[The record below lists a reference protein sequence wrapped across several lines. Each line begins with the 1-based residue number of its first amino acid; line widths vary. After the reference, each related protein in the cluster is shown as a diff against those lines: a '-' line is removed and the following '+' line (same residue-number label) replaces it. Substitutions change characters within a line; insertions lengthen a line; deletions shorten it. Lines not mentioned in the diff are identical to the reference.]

1 MLIFY
6 RIMQLLFSILFL
18 YNFIVVTT
26 EFIVNTNN
34 NILISLVTHGITAII
49 MLILSI
55 DYREQANKLSD
66 FEKAN

>member
-1 MLIFY
+1 
-6 RIMQLLFSILFL
+6 MQLLFSILFL

-34 NILISLVTHGITAII
+34 NILISLITHGITAII

-55 DYREQANKLSD
+55 DYREQANKLRD